1 MADNLNNRG
10 GQDRDLINLTQE
22 HELRYWTGALGI
34 PEDELR
40 RLVGE
45 VGNRAEAVRAALAEK
60 NPPSILIER

>member
-1 MADNLNNRG
+1 MPDNLNTRG
-10 GQDRDLINLTQE
+10 GQDPALISLSQE

-40 RLVGE
+40 RLVAE
-45 VGNRAEAVRAALAEK
+45 VGNNAETVRAALAEK